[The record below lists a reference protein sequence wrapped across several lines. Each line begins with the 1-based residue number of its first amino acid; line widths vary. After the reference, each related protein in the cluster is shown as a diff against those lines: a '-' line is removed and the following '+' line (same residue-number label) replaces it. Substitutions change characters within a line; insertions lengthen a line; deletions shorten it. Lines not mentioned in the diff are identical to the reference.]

1 MVVHN
6 KAIKELS
13 PADYL
18 VIDQEHKLLEKFLDD
33 LRDACACSNL
43 NQLTD
48 CQTCD
53 HEKMISCQGRI
64 ASFLFCVINL
74 TGKHFEHEEAIML
87 SRPHVT
93 VEYEYF
99 RLHREAHYEIMN
111 KLHALTDEC
120 FSLRN
125 RSNPSEI
132 YHQFYEILSDLFEE
146 HNHSFDDPFLQSTKI

>member
-1 MVVHN
+1 MLVHN
-6 KAIKELS
+6 QAIKELS

-18 VIDQEHKLLEKFLDD
+18 SIEKEHAQLEKFLED

-43 NQLTD
+43 NQITD

-53 HEKMISCQGRI
+53 HEKMTSCQGRI

-87 SRPHVT
+87 SRPNVT

-99 RLHREAHYEIMN
+99 RLHREAHFNLMQ

-120 FSLRN
+120 FLLRN
-125 RSNPSEI
+125 KSNPAEI
-132 YHQFYEILSDLFEE
+132 YRQFYETLSDLFEV
-146 HNHSFDDPFLQSTKI
+146 HNRSFDNPFLQSTKI